1 MLRSIRLGALI
12 LQLFAA
18 NQSAYALTF
27 KLAPTGAVMLQ
38 PSSSWYHAAFG
49 LTLDLQTKDQKFV
62 TRLAALERPE
72 FRANGYE
79 DKDWAGFFLLGSKVA
94 STKFLRLEHSVIA
107 FAGPARVGGSIRS
120 THAFDD
126 VKKRSFTM
134 NGPAFGL
141 EWSAR
146 LRSVELSA
154 GHTMFVGFGDET
166 QSRAFVA
173 WPWNFFTVTA
183 GWLI

>member
-1 MLRSIRLGALI
+1 MLQSIRMGVLF
-12 LQLFAA
+12 LQLFAVSHGA
-18 NQSAYALTF
+18 HAVTV
-27 KLAPTGAVMLQ
+27 KLAPTGAMMLQ

-72 FRANGYE
+72 FKANGYE
-79 DKDWAGFFLLGSKVA
+79 DKDWAGFFLFGSKVA
-94 STKFLRLEHSVIA
+94 STKFLRLEHSINA

-120 THAFDD
+120 THSFDE
-126 VKKRSFTM
+126 VKKRSFAM

-141 EWSAR
+141 EWSTR
-146 LRSVELSA
+146 LGSVEVAA
-154 GHTMFVGFGDET
+154 GHMMFVGFGDET

-173 WPWNFFTVTA
+173 WPWNFFTATL